1 MALIKHRWEMLGE
14 GVRGGALIKHRWV
27 MSEMKYYFYM
37 YRNKC

>member
-1 MALIKHRWEMLGE
+1 MGTDKAQVGNVGE
-14 GVRGGALIKHRWV
+14 GGALIKHRWV